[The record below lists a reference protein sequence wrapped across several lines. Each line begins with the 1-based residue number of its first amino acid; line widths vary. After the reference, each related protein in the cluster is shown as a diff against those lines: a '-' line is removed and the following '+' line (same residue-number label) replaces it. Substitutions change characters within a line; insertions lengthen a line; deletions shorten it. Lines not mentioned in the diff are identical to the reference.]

1 MAASG
6 GGGDGFDVHPGAESA
21 YRQRVD
27 ETLGQL
33 DKGFENV
40 DPDLAES
47 DFSQGT
53 LVITFKQAH
62 KLILSPQT
70 PLRQIWV
77 AFRDRAWH
85 FGVDSA
91 SGRWIDDRGQGVELF
106 ALIADLAREH
116 AGVALAV

>member
-1 MAASG
+1 MAASE
-6 GGGDGFDVHPGAESA
+6 GGGDSLEDRAGAEST

-27 ETLGQL
+27 EALSRL
-33 DKGFENV
+33 DKSFENV
-40 DPDLAES
+40 DPDLVES

-53 LVITFKQAH
+53 LIITFRQAH

-85 FGVDSA
+85 LSLDAA
-91 SGRWIDDRGQGVELF
+91 SGRWLDDRGQGVELF

-116 AGVALAV
+116 AGVALIV

>member
-1 MAASG
+1 MAANSG
-6 GGGDGFDVHPGAESA
+6 DSDALGAMAETESI

-27 ETLGQL
+27 KVLSRL
-33 DKGFENV
+33 DNSFENV

-47 DFSQGT
+47 DFYQGT

-85 FGVDSA
+85 LSLDPT
-91 SGRWIDDRGQGVELF
+91 SGRWLDDRGQGVELF
-106 ALIADLAREH
+106 ALVTDLAREH
-116 AGVALAV
+116 AGVTLAL

>member
-1 MAASG
+1 MGVVGEEA
-6 GGGDGFDVHPGAESA
+6 A

-27 ETLGQL
+27 AALAKL

-53 LVITFKQAH
+53 LVITFRQVH

-70 PLRQIWV
+70 PLRQIWA

-85 FGVDSA
+85 FALDSA
-91 SGRWIDDRGQGVELF
+91 SDRWLDDRGQGVELF
-106 ALIADLAREH
+106 ALVTNLAREN
-116 AGVALAV
+116 AGVDVVV

>member
-1 MAASG
+1 MI
-6 GGGDGFDVHPGAESA
+6 AEGA
-21 YRQRVD
+21 YRQYVD
-27 ETLGQL
+27 EALGRL

-70 PLRQIWV
+70 PLRQIWA

-85 FGVDSA
+85 FRLDSV
-91 SGRWIDDRGQGVELF
+91 SNRWMDDRGQGVELF
-106 ALIADLAREH
+106 ALVANLAREH
-116 AGVALAV
+116 AGVELAL